1 MRKKKKKKI
10 QNSSTK
16 PRTWLESRINEFY
29 IFSYSIEVLEMIYIR
44 KTHTEFF
51 SLPEVILVGD
61 IMCVIIMGD
70 TELPS
75 QWLLRI
81 RYERKR

>member
-75 QWLLRI
+75 Q
-81 RYERKR
+81 